1 MQNYIGMLLAVAVMA
16 AGAAG
21 EERTLTLREAVDLAL
36 KQNPDLALARLAEG
50 KAEQGVR
57 LARDPFIP
65 KVAAGSGLAYSNGIP
80 LSVAGSTPSIF
91 QAQAVQYVFNRRQ
104 SHLISQAR
112 ENARGATLDTAA
124 KREEAAHRAA
134 TLYLEAERAAKVAQ
148 MARRQVESLTRVAD
162 VMRARVSEG
171 RELPIEAKRADL
183 RVAQARQRAEALDV
197 ERANAEGALTAALGL
212 NADDRIRVTV
222 EERPAPQL
230 PESEQAAVSA
240 ALDNSKEV
248 KRLESALVAKGFE
261 IKAERAGRLPQLD
274 LVAQYALLGKFN
286 NYEDFFRK
294 FQRHNGQ
301 LGVSF
306 QIPLF
311 AGPGVDARAAQAE
324 GDAARLRIELQGTRN
339 RISLDAQRLYRE
351 VRQAE
356 TTREVAKL
364 DLDVAREQVSVL
376 LAQMEEGRAPLR
388 QVEEARFTEDEKW
401 IAFVDSNYALEAARL
416 NLLKQ
421 TGELLAALR

>member
-1 MQNYIGMLLAVAVMA
+1 
-16 AGAAG
+16 
-21 EERTLTLREAVDLAL
+21 
-36 KQNPDLALARLAEG
+36 
-50 KAEQGVR
+50 
-57 LARDPFIP
+57 
-65 KVAAGSGLAYSNGIP
+65 
-80 LSVAGSTPSIF
+80 
-91 QAQAVQYVFNRRQ
+91 
-104 SHLISQAR
+104 
-112 ENARGATLDTAA
+112 
-124 KREEAAHRAA
+124 
-134 TLYLEAERAAKVAQ
+134 

-356 TTREVAKL
+356 TAREVAKL

-401 IAFVDSNYALEAARL
+401 IAFVDSNYALETARL